1 MIIFDIMSYFRY
13 IDNGEGPTKL
23 FIGGVHGDEGKDV
36 LPLIKLLSNDDFS
49 SGQIY
54 IYNFDKTPY
63 ISTIHREFYQSEQG
77 KRILDLIDYY
87 KPDFYTELHS
97 YNIKHFKK
105 LTSLE
110 RLDSQGIPPLIDCG
124 QYVLCSSVSPL
135 IRRNH
140 FTKENICQTLEF
152 PSFRGEDLK
161 LSDEE
166 LFKKYDYDYN
176 LSVKEYMSFLRLIT
190 LSKNRND
197 FEKRVLKDYKKQAD
211 LALKYVKIIYGLD
224 FPRY

>member
-1 MIIFDIMSYFRY
+1 MSYFRY

-77 KRILDLIDYY
+77 KKILDLIDYY

-105 LTSLE
+105 LTSLK
-110 RLDSQGIPPLIDCG
+110 RIDNQGIPPLIDCG

-135 IRRNH
+135 IRRKH

-166 LFKKYDYDYN
+166 LFEKYDYDYN

>member
-1 MIIFDIMSYFRY
+1 MSYFRY

-63 ISTIHREFYQSEQG
+63 ISTIHREFYHSEQG

-190 LSKNRND
+190 LSKNRDD

>member
-1 MIIFDIMSYFRY
+1 MSYFRY
-13 IDNGEGPTKL
+13 IDNGEGPLKL

-36 LPLIKLLSNDDFS
+36 LPLIKLLSPEDFS
-49 SGQIY
+49 NGQIY

-63 ISTIHREFYQSEQG
+63 ISTIHKEFYDSPQG
-77 KRILDLIDYY
+77 KKIISLIEYY

-97 YNIKHFKK
+97 YNIKHFDR

-124 QYVLCSSVSPL
+124 NYVLCSSVSPL
-135 IRRNH
+135 IRRKH
-140 FTKENICQTLEF
+140 FTKETICQTLEF
-152 PSFRGEDLK
+152 PSFRGDDLK
-161 LSDEE
+161 LGKDELYEKYNFDEE
-166 LFKKYDYDYN
+166 L
-176 LSVKEYMSFLRLIT
+176 SIQEYMSFLRLIT
-190 LSKNRND
+190 LSKNRDD

-211 LALKYVKIIYGLD
+211 LALKYVKIIYGLN

>member
-1 MIIFDIMSYFRY
+1 MSYFRY

-36 LPLIKLLSNDDFS
+36 LPLIKLLSKDDFS

-77 KRILDLIDYY
+77 KKILDLIDYY

-135 IRRNH
+135 IRRKH

-152 PSFRGEDLK
+152 PSFAIIDTPFCR
-161 LSDEE
+161 LSLADTA
-166 LFKKYDYDYN
+166 LIVKMLRHLLHQVYDRKMLRAYAFA
-176 LSVKEYMSFLRLIT
+176 LSAGDAVRRFREACGKFFI
-190 LSKNRND
+190 
-197 FEKRVLKDYKKQAD
+197 V
-211 LALKYVKIIYGLD
+211 
-224 FPRY
+224 

>member
-1 MIIFDIMSYFRY
+1 MSYFRY

-110 RLDSQGIPPLIDCG
+110 RLDIQGIPPLIDCG

>member
-1 MIIFDIMSYFRY
+1 MSYFRY

-36 LPLIKLLSNDDFS
+36 LPLIKLLSKDDFS

-77 KRILDLIDYY
+77 KKILDLIDYY

-135 IRRNH
+135 IRRKH

-152 PSFRGEDLK
+152 PSFRGDDLK
-161 LSDEE
+161 LSEEE
-166 LFKKYDYDYN
+166 LFEKYDYNYD
-176 LSVKEYMSFLRLIT
+176 LSVEEYMSFLRLIT
-190 LSKNRND
+190 LSRNRTD
-197 FEKRVLKDYKKQAD
+197 FEERVLKDYKKQAD

>member
-1 MIIFDIMSYFRY
+1 MSYFRY

-190 LSKNRND
+190 LSKNRDD
-197 FEKRVLKDYKKQAD
+197 FEKRVLKDYKKQAN

>member
-1 MIIFDIMSYFRY
+1 MSYFRY

-36 LPLIKLLSNDDFS
+36 LPLIKLLSDDDFS

-63 ISTIHREFYQSEQG
+63 ISTIHKEFYQSEQG
-77 KRILDLIDYY
+77 RKILGLIDYY

-97 YNIKHFKK
+97 YNIKHFNR
-105 LTSLE
+105 LTSLD
-110 RLDSQGIPPLIDCG
+110 RLDSQWIPPLIDCG

-166 LFKKYDYDYN
+166 LFDKYDFYIH
-176 LSVKEYMSFLRLIT
+176 LSYVYY
-190 LSKNRND
+190 
-197 FEKRVLKDYKKQAD
+197 VL
-211 LALKYVKIIYGLD
+211 
-224 FPRY
+224 

>member
-1 MIIFDIMSYFRY
+1 MSYFRY

-23 FIGGVHGDEGKDV
+23 FLGGVHGDEGKDV

-161 LSDEE
+161 LSDDE

>member
-1 MIIFDIMSYFRY
+1 MSYFHY

-110 RLDSQGIPPLIDCG
+110 RLDNQGIPPLIDCG

-190 LSKNRND
+190 LSKNRDD

>member
-1 MIIFDIMSYFRY
+1 MSYFRY

-36 LPLIKLLSNDDFS
+36 LPLIKLLSDDDFS

-63 ISTIHREFYQSEQG
+63 ISTIHKEFYQSEQG
-77 KRILDLIDYY
+77 RKILGLIDYY

-97 YNIKHFKK
+97 YNIKHFKR

>member
-1 MIIFDIMSYFRY
+1 MSYFRY

-110 RLDSQGIPPLIDCG
+110 RLDNQGIPPLIDCG

>member
-1 MIIFDIMSYFRY
+1 MSYFRY

-161 LSDEE
+161 LNDEE

-190 LSKNRND
+190 LSKNRDD

>member
-1 MIIFDIMSYFRY
+1 MDKYHAFELGLAFGR
-13 IDNGEGPTKL
+13 GL
-23 FIGGVHGDEGKDV
+23 GKDV

-110 RLDSQGIPPLIDCG
+110 RLDNQGIPPLIDCG

-190 LSKNRND
+190 LSKNRDD

>member
-1 MIIFDIMSYFRY
+1 MSYFRY

-63 ISTIHREFYQSEQG
+63 ISTIHREFCQSEQG

-190 LSKNRND
+190 LSKNRDD

>member
-1 MIIFDIMSYFRY
+1 MSYFRY

-54 IYNFDKTPY
+54 IYNFDKTHY

-110 RLDSQGIPPLIDCG
+110 RLDNQGIPPLIDCG

-161 LSDEE
+161 LSDDE

>member
-1 MIIFDIMSYFRY
+1 MSYFRY

-77 KRILDLIDYY
+77 KKILDLIDYY

-110 RLDSQGIPPLIDCG
+110 RLDNQGIPPLIDCG

-190 LSKNRND
+190 LSKNRDD

>member
-1 MIIFDIMSYFRY
+1 MSYFRY

-36 LPLIKLLSNDDFS
+36 LPLIKLLSKDDFS

-63 ISTIHREFYQSEQG
+63 VSTIHREFYESEQG
-77 KRILDLIDYY
+77 KKILDLIDYY

-97 YNIKHFKK
+97 YNIKHFEK
-105 LTSLE
+105 LTSLD

-190 LSKNRND
+190 LSKNRDD

>member
-1 MIIFDIMSYFRY
+1 MSYFRY

-23 FIGGVHGDEGKDV
+23 FVGGVHGDEGQHV
-36 LPLIKLLSNDDFS
+36 LPIIKLLNREDFS
-49 SGQIY
+49 PGQIY

-63 ISTIHREFYQSEQG
+63 ISTIHKEFYQSEQG
-77 KRILDLIDYY
+77 KKILDLIDYY

-97 YNIKHFKK
+97 YNIRHFKN
-105 LTSLE
+105 LTSMD

-124 QYVLCSSVSPL
+124 EYVLCSSVSPL
-135 IRRNH
+135 IRRKH

-152 PSFRGEDLK
+152 PTFRGEDLK
-161 LSDEE
+161 LSDDE
-166 LFKKYDYDYN
+166 LYEKYGFDYDA
-176 LSVKEYMSFLRLIT
+176 SVKEYMSFLRLIT
-190 LSKNRND
+190 LSKNRDD

>member
-1 MIIFDIMSYFRY
+1 MSYFRY

-36 LPLIKLLSNDDFS
+36 LPLIKLLSNEDFS

-63 ISTIHREFYQSEQG
+63 VSTIHKEFYESEQG
-77 KRILDLIDYY
+77 KKILDLIDYY

-97 YNIKHFKK
+97 YNIKHFEK
-105 LTSLE
+105 LTSLD
-110 RLDSQGIPPLIDCG
+110 RLDKDGIPPLIDCS

-135 IRRNH
+135 IRRKH

-161 LSDEE
+161 LSEDE
-166 LFKKYDYDYN
+166 LFEKYDYNYVA
-176 LSVKEYMSFLRLIT
+176 SVHEYMSFLRLIT
-190 LSKNRND
+190 LSKNRDD

>member
-1 MIIFDIMSYFRY
+1 MSYFRY

-77 KRILDLIDYY
+77 KKILDLIDYY

-110 RLDSQGIPPLIDCG
+110 RLDNQGIPPLIDCG

-135 IRRNH
+135 IRRKH

-166 LFKKYDYDYN
+166 LFEKYDYDYN

>member
-1 MIIFDIMSYFRY
+1 MSYFRY

-36 LPLIKLLSNDDFS
+36 LPLIKFLSNDDFS

-110 RLDSQGIPPLIDCG
+110 RLDNQGIPPLIDCG

-166 LFKKYDYDYN
+166 LFEKYDYDYN

>member
-1 MIIFDIMSYFRY
+1 MSYFRY

-161 LSDEE
+161 LSDDE

>member
-1 MIIFDIMSYFRY
+1 MSYFRY

-36 LPLIKLLSNDDFS
+36 LPLIKLLSKDDFS

-77 KRILDLIDYY
+77 KKILDLIDYY

-135 IRRNH
+135 IRRKH

-152 PSFRGEDLK
+152 PSFRGDDLK
-161 LSDEE
+161 LSEEE
-166 LFKKYDYDYN
+166 LFEKYDYNYD
-176 LSVKEYMSFLRLIT
+176 LSVEEYMSFLRLIT
-190 LSKNRND
+190 LSKNRDD

>member
-1 MIIFDIMSYFRY
+1 MSYFRY

-36 LPLIKLLSNDDFS
+36 LPLIKFLSNDDFS

>member
-1 MIIFDIMSYFRY
+1 MSYFRY

-23 FIGGVHGDEGKDV
+23 FLGGVHGDEGKDV

-77 KRILDLIDYY
+77 KRILDLIDYC

-190 LSKNRND
+190 LSKNRDD

>member
-1 MIIFDIMSYFRY
+1 MSYFRY

-36 LPLIKLLSNDDFS
+36 LPLIKLLTNEDFS

-63 ISTIHREFYQSEQG
+63 ISTIHKEFYQSEQG
-77 KRILDLIDYY
+77 RKILGLIDYY

-97 YNIKHFKK
+97 YNIKHFNR
-105 LTSLE
+105 LTSLD

-166 LFKKYDYDYN
+166 LFDKYDFNHD
-176 LSVKEYMSFLRLIT
+176 LSVQEYMSFLRLIT
-190 LSKNRND
+190 LSKNRDD

>member
-1 MIIFDIMSYFRY
+1 MSYFRY

-166 LFKKYDYDYN
+166 LFEKYDYDYN

-190 LSKNRND
+190 LSKNRDD

>member
-1 MIIFDIMSYFRY
+1 MSYFRY

-36 LPLIKLLSNDDFS
+36 SPLIKLLSKDDFS

-54 IYNFDKTPY
+54 IYNFDKTPSV
-63 ISTIHREFYQSEQG
+63 STIHREFYESEQG
-77 KRILDLIDYY
+77 KKILDLIDYY

-97 YNIKHFKK
+97 YNIKHFEK
-105 LTSLE
+105 LTSLD
-110 RLDSQGIPPLIDCG
+110 RLDKDGIPPLIDCS

-135 IRRNH
+135 IRRKH

-161 LSDEE
+161 LSEDE
-166 LFKKYDYDYN
+166 LFEKYDYNYDA
-176 LSVKEYMSFLRLIT
+176 SVHEYMSFLRLIT
-190 LSKNRND
+190 LSKNRDD

>member
-1 MIIFDIMSYFRY
+1 MSYFRY

-36 LPLIKLLSNDDFS
+36 LPLIKLLSKDDFS

-77 KRILDLIDYY
+77 KKILDLIDYY

-135 IRRNH
+135 IRRKH

-152 PSFRGEDLK
+152 PSFRGDDLK
-161 LSDEE
+161 LSEEE
-166 LFKKYDYDYN
+166 LFEKYDYNYD
-176 LSVKEYMSFLRLIT
+176 LSVEEYMSFLRLIT
-190 LSKNRND
+190 LSRNRAD
-197 FEKRVLKDYKKQAD
+197 FEERVLKDYKKQAD

>member
-1 MIIFDIMSYFRY
+1 MSYFRY

-63 ISTIHREFYQSEQG
+63 VSTIHREFYQSEQG
-77 KRILDLIDYY
+77 KKILDLIDYY

-110 RLDSQGIPPLIDCG
+110 RLDNQGIPPLIDCG

-166 LFKKYDYDYN
+166 LFEKYDYDYN